1 MAVIL
6 VISLGIV
13 IRKCVKNKTIN
24 DRERTIAKVLGGI
37 LALVLLVE
45 GRIVIDL
52 RKNNEDYLQSQ
63 IDNLV
68 KISEQIEGGRE
79 KIKEKLADEPE
90 LVLYVDTYLES
101 KLIKT
106 NREVDRYINIR
117 DNRRPI
123 MRWLLYFG

>member
-1 MAVIL
+1 MLSLVAVVL

-37 LALVLLVE
+37 LVLVVLVE

-101 KLIKT
+101 KL
-106 NREVDRYINIR
+106 RSEE
-117 DNRRPI
+117 RRV
-123 MRWLLYFG
+123 GKEC